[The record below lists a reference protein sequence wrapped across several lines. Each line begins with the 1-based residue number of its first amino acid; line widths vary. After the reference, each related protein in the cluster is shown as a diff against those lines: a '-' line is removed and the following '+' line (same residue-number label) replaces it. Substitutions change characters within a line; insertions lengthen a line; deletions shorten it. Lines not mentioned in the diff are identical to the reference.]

1 MRAKPPYPQRVFSSS
16 PGGSLPRG
24 PHQIRTWRFPPSGS
38 SADVARGSRATTVRS
53 CGDMIRR
60 RRSAGHGSLR
70 TITPTRAAFA
80 RPGPGGYPF
89 PGVIARMQPSDSLI
103 PIGLGSG
110 RPLPSAYPGA
120 RATRSNEGLPGVRAV
135 LFQRAVV
142 VDPAGCGA
150 LLAHG
155 AGTAVAFRLHEAL
168 GTQEDVVSRLQGLR
182 PTRSRT
188 YASATALPR
197 SPQGSLPAWVGWPLT
212 GRGSHPLDDTQGF
225 MTYSSI
231 PLDRPAWPHHATT
244 PFRRLMV
251 LVVFRRR
258 VRLTRIPSAVTLIR
272 ESTSSAARFTSAARS
287 WARPSG
293 SSISSTCSVDCW
305 ARVSLGSRPRRKN
318 SGLEIRIVRRH
329 PGAS

>member
-1 MRAKPPYPQRVFSSS
+1 MIYSSLQRFRGISSLPRCWSRPPRIGLRLTLPVVQSSGFGSPSYSTTPRSSQTRSAPSVTSLHRKHHLFGLAAFAFVKVTRGRGPRRCPRSSGLLGTSGFSSS

-60 RRSAGHGSLR
+60 RRSAGHESLR

-135 LFQRAVV
+135 LFQRAVGV
-142 VDPAGCGA
+142 RPRWV
-150 LLAHG
+150 
-155 AGTAVAFRLHEAL
+155 R
-168 GTQEDVVSRLQGLR
+168 VS
-182 PTRSRT
+182 
-188 YASATALPR
+188 
-197 SPQGSLPAWVGWPLT
+197 
-212 GRGSHPLDDTQGF
+212 
-225 MTYSSI
+225 
-231 PLDRPAWPHHATT
+231 
-244 PFRRLMV
+244 
-251 LVVFRRR
+251 
-258 VRLTRIPSAVTLIR
+258 
-272 ESTSSAARFTSAARS
+272 
-287 WARPSG
+287 ARPSRQRPPWPSG
-293 SSISSTCSVDCW
+293 CMRPW
-305 ARVSLGSRPRRKN
+305 APRNERYFEAARPTAHSLACLRIGVFVTADAARLATGVGGLSPDGARTRWTTNKVS
-318 SGLEIRIVRRH
+318 
-329 PGAS
+329 